1 MSSFRQWGCGG
12 QGAGTDYHRE
22 VTIAVVGAGI
32 IGCAVAFE
40 LVQRGFRVEVFDPR
54 HVGGGATHATA
65 GVLAPFIEAPT
76 PGPLH
81 ELMIE
86 SFKLYDHFVAQVQE
100 TSGVAVEYRRC
111 GTFELAETPGDGERL
126 RAGATLARAAGFE
139 AEPAEL
145 HLVDGAAATA
155 QGLLIPSQGYV
166 RVEQLLAAMRHG
178 IEQRGA
184 RFNEGEGV
192 QNVEPSPTHVILETE
207 TRRFSCE
214 AVIVAAG
221 SWSDSLG
228 GETIGVRPVRGQL
241 VRIGWPR
248 SPLRHVLWT
257 HDCYVVPWMDGTHLV
272 GATVEEV
279 GFDERVTVAGV
290 AGLLRAVARVLPGA
304 ADATFLD
311 ARSGLRPASPD
322 GLPVIRPSRRTSRI
336 IYATGHYRNGIL
348 LAPLTAR
355 RVADLVQAIP

>member
-1 MSSFRQWGCGG
+1 M
-12 QGAGTDYHRE
+12 
-22 VTIAVVGAGI
+22 TIAVVGAGI
-32 IGCAVAFE
+32 VGCAVAFE

-65 GVLAPFIEAPT
+65 GVLAPFIEAPA
-76 PGPLH
+76 PGPLR
-81 ELMIE
+81 ELTIE

-100 TSGVAVEYRRC
+100 TSGVTVEYRRC
-111 GTFELAETPGDGERL
+111 GTFELAETPDDGERL
-126 RAGATLARAAGFE
+126 RAAASLVRAAGFE
-139 AEPAEL
+139 AEPTAL
-145 HLVDGAAATA
+145 RLVDGAESAAP
-155 QGLLIPSQGYV
+155 GLLIPSQGYV
-166 RVEQLLAAMRHG
+166 RVEQLLTALRRG
-178 IEQRGA
+178 IEQRGG

-192 QNVEPSPTHVILETE
+192 QRIELAPTHIILQTA

-214 AVIVAAG
+214 AVVVAAG

-228 GETIGVRPVRGQL
+228 DETIGVRPVRGQL
-241 VRIGWPR
+241 VRIGWPG
-248 SPLRHVLWT
+248 PPPRHVLWT
-257 HDCYVVPWMDGTHLV
+257 HDCYIVPWMDGTLLV

-279 GFDERVTVAGV
+279 GFDDRVTVEGV
-290 AGLLRAVARVLPGA
+290 AGLLRAAARVLPGV

-311 ARSGLRPASPD
+311 ARSGLRPAAPD
-322 GLPVIRPSRRTSRI
+322 GLPVMRPSRRDARI